1 MGKITTVDITK
12 DDMPRWL
19 EFRKNSGIGASEVG
33 TVMGVNPYMSSIE
46 LFYKKIGVF
55 DDMVVENIPMFMG
68 NIMEPIVA
76 DLWKYWS
83 GTPES
88 IIENYRAGKIIREN
102 YEPRGY
108 ILNSDYPHMFFSPD
122 RIIVEDGVET
132 GVLEIKTIS
141 GWAAKKWEGGVP
153 PSYIYQL
160 VTYMLGY
167 EKDHGELCPMEDGRF
182 IDVIP
187 FDMDDQLR
195 NMGNQ
200 IVTHT
205 EGFWGKVL
213 QAREAIVSELDY
225 EQFAPAPDG
234 SEAYKNFLSKQYE
247 DNGDNTLHGT
257 DEQLQDTFKHKKIK
271 EAVKEFEYELTLIE
285 NELKVYMK
293 NSPILSF
300 GANGN
305 VYWKADKNGNRR
317 FSIKTKC

>member
-1 MGKITTVDITK
+1 MGQITTVNITK
-12 DDMPRWL
+12 DDMKAWL
-19 EFRKNSGIGASEVG
+19 AFRQSGIGASEIG

-55 DDMVVENIPMFMG
+55 EDMVVENIPMFMG

-83 GTPES
+83 GSPES

-102 YEPRGY
+102 YEPQGY
-108 ILNSDYPHMFFSPD
+108 ILNSDYPHLFFSPD

-153 PSYIYQL
+153 PSYVYQL
-160 VTYMLGY
+160 STYMMGC
-167 EKDHGELCPMEDGRF
+167 EKDYGELCPMEDGRN

-187 FDMDDQLR
+187 FHMDDQLK
-195 NMGNQ
+195 NLTSHITSHTKLFWDN
-200 IVTHT
+200 VT
-205 EGFWGKVL
+205 K
-213 QAREAIVSELDY
+213 AKDAISNEVDY
-225 EQFAPAPDG
+225 EVYAPAPDG
-234 SEAYKNFLSKQYE
+234 SKAYADFLSKSYE

-257 DEQLQDTFKHKKIK
+257 EEQLQDTFKHKKIK
-271 EAVKEFEYELTLIE
+271 EAIKEFEYEATLIE
-285 NELKVYMK
+285 NELKTYMK
-293 NSPILSF
+293 GSPILSF

-317 FSIKTKC
+317 FSIKTKA